1 MYFRKVLHC
10 RPKGT
15 AATCHLGNCGQVRMS
30 KWDTAPRAPLVRE
43 AASLYAGEFIV
54 TARAVG
60 NLRVPNALHRF
71 QFLANKK
78 DHTGIL
84 MPMRPSFL
92 ASLLSLVPG
101 GALQA
106 RASSVFWLMH
116 WEAKGFCAWI
126 PPSQVS
132 PVTGLLHEYK
142 LLHLQQ
148 QAKLRTLTGFPN
160 HRTCRLWQ
168 S

>member
-1 MYFRKVLHC
+1 
-10 RPKGT
+10 
-15 AATCHLGNCGQVRMS
+15 MS

-78 DHTGIL
+78 DYTGIL

-92 ASLLSLVPG
+92 ASLLSLAPWGRPSSSSIVG
-101 GALQA
+101 ILAHALG
-106 RASSVFWLMH
+106 S
-116 WEAKGFCAWI
+116 K
-126 PPSQVS
+126 
-132 PVTGLLHEYK
+132 GLLR
-142 LLHLQQ
+142 LDS
-148 QAKLRTLTGFPN
+148 AFPGFPSD
-160 HRTCRLWQ
+160 RIAP
-168 S
+168 

>member
-1 MYFRKVLHC
+1 
-10 RPKGT
+10 
-15 AATCHLGNCGQVRMS
+15 MS

-84 MPMRPSFL
+84 MPMRPSLL
-92 ASLLSLVPG
+92 ASLLSLAPG